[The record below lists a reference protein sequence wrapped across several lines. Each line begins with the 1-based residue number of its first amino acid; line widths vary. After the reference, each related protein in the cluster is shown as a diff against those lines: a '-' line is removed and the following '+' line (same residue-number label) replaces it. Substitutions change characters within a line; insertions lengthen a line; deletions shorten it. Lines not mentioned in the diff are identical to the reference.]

1 MIGLVED
8 ARGAA
13 QEASTLLDEAADA
26 ADDAGRPS
34 AATALRT
41 LRDELD
47 DISNRI
53 DLQRMALR

>member
-13 QEASTLLDEAADA
+13 QEASQLLDEAADIA
-26 ADDAGRPS
+26 GDAGRTNIE
-34 AATALRT
+34 AELRK

-53 DLQRMALR
+53 EQQRTALR